1 MRVCIVYNQHPTGCS
16 YYRLEMPSSRVHEM
30 FGSEAEFVSIA
41 DVRTM
46 SDEEL
51 RTIDV
56 FLYNRTWIAGPIEA
70 VKPVAD
76 ILRQYGA
83 RIILDMD
90 DYWHLGTGHSF
101 YKHYHETNMSAIVAE
116 HVKLADAVI
125 TTTTYL
131 RDEIVKLNRNVT
143 ICENV
148 PHLLYDQ
155 FKPQPTKSERLR
167 FGYFGAAQHTEDV
180 ALLELPLSRLCDDH
194 TLEGR
199 YMLYLAGWNE
209 GNPIYQ
215 QYEQVF
221 SNKGKNNNYGRIQAA
236 DIYSYVGGYNFVDVA
251 LAPLRDNKFN
261 RLKSELKVTEAA
273 WMNKAIIASNVCMY
287 ADCITDGWDGVLVDE
302 KQPKKW
308 YKSMKAMINE
318 PAMVREMADRLTA
331 KMQKRFDI
339 DEITRRRFNL
349 YKNVARDIYTKELH
363 AIPQGEPKQHD
374 SGDVDG
380 AREQCD
386 GLPVAA
392 DELGDAGSH

>member
-1 MRVCIVYNQHPTGCS
+1 MYNQHPTGCS

-30 FGSEAEFVSIA
+30 FGEEAEFVSIA

-46 SDEEL
+46 SAEEL

-56 FLYNRTWIAGPIEA
+56 FLYNRTWVAGPLDA

-83 RIILDMD
+83 KIILDMD

-101 YKHYHETNMSAIVAE
+101 YKHYLDTKMPAVIAE
-116 HVKLADAVI
+116 HIRLADAII

-131 RDEIVKLNRNVT
+131 RDELVKLNPNVT

-148 PHLLYDQ
+148 PHLLYEQ
-155 FKPQPTKSERLR
+155 YKPNPTQSDKVR

-180 ALLELPLSRLCDDH
+180 ALLELPLSRLCDDQ

-199 YMLYLAGWNE
+199 YMLYLAGWNDN
-209 GNPIYQ
+209 NPIYQ

-221 SNKGKNNNYGRIQAA
+221 SNRGKNNNYGRIKAA

-287 ADCITDGWDGVLVDE
+287 ADCIEDGWDGVLVDE

-308 YKSMKAMINE
+308 YKAMKAFINE

-331 KMQKRFDI
+331 KMQARFDI

-349 YKNVARDIYTKELH
+349 YKNVARDIYTKQLH
-363 AIPQGEPKQHD
+363 ALPEGQSEQHD
-374 SGDVDG
+374 STDGDG
-380 AREQCD
+380 AVRECND
-386 GLPVAA
+386 IPIAA
-392 DELGDAGSH
+392 DQPCDA

>member
-1 MRVCIVYNQHPTGCS
+1 
-16 YYRLEMPSSRVHEM
+16 M
-30 FGSEAEFVSIA
+30 FGEEAEFVSIA

-46 SDEEL
+46 SAEEL

-56 FLYNRTWIAGPIEA
+56 FLYNRTWVAGPLDA

-83 RIILDMD
+83 KIILDMD

-101 YKHYHETNMSAIVAE
+101 YKHYLDTKMPAVIAE
-116 HVKLADAVI
+116 HIRLADAII

-131 RDEIVKLNRNVT
+131 RDELLKLNSNVT

-148 PHLLYDQ
+148 PHLLYEQ
-155 FKPQPTKSERLR
+155 YKPNPTQSDRVR

-199 YMLYLAGWNE
+199 YMLYLAGWNDN
-209 GNPIYQ
+209 NPIYQ

-221 SNKGKNNNYGRIQAA
+221 SNRGKNNNYGRIKAA

-287 ADCITDGWDGVLVDE
+287 ADCIQDGWDGVLVDE

-308 YKSMKAMINE
+308 YKAMKAMINE

-331 KMQKRFDI
+331 KMQARFDI
-339 DEITRRRFNL
+339 DNITRRRFNL
-349 YKNVARDIYTKELH
+349 YKNVARDIYTKELY
-363 AIPQGEPKQHD
+363 ALPEGKPKQHD
-374 SGDVDG
+374 STDG
-380 AREQCD
+380 NGEVRECHD
-386 GLPVAA
+386 LPIAA
-392 DELGDAGSH
+392 DQPCNA

>member
-30 FGSEAEFVSIA
+30 FGTEAEFVSIA

-51 RTIDV
+51 RTIDL
-56 FLYNRTWIAGPIEA
+56 FLYNRTWIAGPVDA

-83 RIILDMD
+83 KIILDMD

-101 YKHYHETNMSAIVAE
+101 YKHYHDTKMPAVIQE
-116 HVKLADAVI
+116 HIRLADACI

-131 RDEIVKLNRNVT
+131 RDELLKLNPNVT

-148 PHLLYDQ
+148 PHLLYEQ
-155 FKPQPTKSERLR
+155 FIAKPTQSDKVR

-236 DIYSYVGGYNFVDVA
+236 DIYSYVGGYNFVDVS

-287 ADCITDGWDGVLVDE
+287 ADCIQDGWDGWLVDE

-308 YKSMKAMINE
+308 YKAMKAFINE
-318 PAMVREMADRLTA
+318 PQMVREMADRLTA
-331 KMQKRFDI
+331 KMQARLNL

-349 YKNVARDIYTKELH
+349 YKNVARDIYTKEQYAL
-363 AIPQGEPKQHD
+363 PEGEPVKHN
-374 SGDVDG
+374 SSDVDG
-380 AREQCD
+380 AGEQRD
-386 GLPVAA
+386 AVPVAP
-392 DELGDAGSH
+392 DQLGNAGGH

>member
-1 MRVCIVYNQHPTGCS
+1 
-16 YYRLEMPSSRVHEM
+16 MPSSRVHEM

-51 RTIDV
+51 RTIDL

-83 RIILDMD
+83 KIILDMD

-101 YKHYHETNMSAIVAE
+101 YKHYLDTKMPAVIAE
-116 HVKLADAVI
+116 HIRLADAII

-131 RDEIVKLNRNVT
+131 RDELLKLNSNVT

-148 PHLLYDQ
+148 PHLLYEQ
-155 FKPQPTKSERLR
+155 YKINPTPSDKVR

-180 ALLELPLSRLCDDH
+180 ALLELPLSRLCDDQS
-194 TLEGR
+194 LEGR
-199 YMLYLAGWNE
+199 YMLYLAGWNDN
-209 GNPIYQ
+209 NPIYQ

-221 SNKGKNNNYGRIQAA
+221 SNRGKNNNYGRIKAA

-287 ADCITDGWDGVLVDE
+287 ADCIQDGWDGVLVDE

-331 KMQKRFDI
+331 KMQARFDI

-349 YKNVARDIYTKELH
+349 YKNVARDIYTKQLYALPE
-363 AIPQGEPKQHD
+363 GEPKQHD
-374 SGDVDG
+374 STDGDRAV
-380 AREQCD
+380 RECND
-386 GLPVAA
+386 LPIAA
-392 DELGDAGSH
+392 DQPCDA

>member
-1 MRVCIVYNQHPTGCS
+1 MYNQHPTGCS

-30 FGSEAEFVSIA
+30 FGEEAEFVSIA

-46 SDEEL
+46 SAEEL

-56 FLYNRTWIAGPIEA
+56 FLYNRTWVAGPLDA

-83 RIILDMD
+83 KIILDMD

-101 YKHYHETNMSAIVAE
+101 YKHYLDTKMPAVIAE
-116 HVKLADAVI
+116 HIRLADAII

-131 RDEIVKLNRNVT
+131 RDELLKLNSNVT

-148 PHLLYDQ
+148 PHLLYEQ
-155 FKPQPTKSERLR
+155 YKPNPTQSDKVR

-180 ALLELPLSRLCDDH
+180 ALLELPLSRLCDDQ

-199 YMLYLAGWNE
+199 YMLYLAGWNDN
-209 GNPIYQ
+209 NPIYQ

-221 SNKGKNNNYGRIQAA
+221 SNRGKNNNYGRIKAA

-287 ADCITDGWDGVLVDE
+287 ADCIQDGWDGVLVDE

-308 YKSMKAMINE
+308 HKAMKAFINE
-318 PAMVREMADRLTA
+318 PAMVREMTDRLTA
-331 KMQKRFDI
+331 KMQARFDI

-349 YKNVARDIYTKELH
+349 YKKVARDIYTKQLH
-363 AIPQGEPKQHD
+363 ALPEGQSEQHD
-374 SGDVDG
+374 STDGDG
-380 AREQCD
+380 AVRECID
-386 GLPVAA
+386 IPIAA
-392 DELGDAGSH
+392 DQPCDA

>member
-1 MRVCIVYNQHPTGCS
+1 
-16 YYRLEMPSSRVHEM
+16 VHEM
-30 FGSEAEFVSIA
+30 FGDEAEFVSIA

-46 SDEEL
+46 SAEEL

-56 FLYNRTWIAGPIEA
+56 FLYNRTWIAGPLDA

-83 RIILDMD
+83 KIILDMD

-101 YKHYHETNMSAIVAE
+101 YKHYLETKMPAVIAE
-116 HVKLADAVI
+116 HIRLADAII

-131 RDEIVKLNRNVT
+131 RDELIKLNPNVT

-155 FKPQPTKSERLR
+155 FKPNPTQSDKVR

-194 TLEGR
+194 SIDGR

-209 GNPIYQ
+209 NNPIYQ

-287 ADCITDGWDGVLVDE
+287 ADCIEDGWDGVLVDE

-308 YKSMKAMINE
+308 YKAMKAMINE

-331 KMQKRFDI
+331 KMQKRLDI

-363 AIPQGEPKQHD
+363 ALPEGEPKQHD

-380 AREQCD
+380 EGEQRD
-386 GLPVAA
+386 SLPLAA
-392 DELGDAGSH
+392 DEPCDA

>member
-30 FGSEAEFVSIA
+30 FGNEAEFVSIA

-51 RTIDV
+51 RTIDL
-56 FLYNRTWIAGPIEA
+56 FLYNRTWIAGPVDA

-83 RIILDMD
+83 KIILDMD

-101 YKHYHETNMSAIVAE
+101 YKHYHDTKMPAVIQE
-116 HVKLADAVI
+116 HIRLADACI

-131 RDEIVKLNRNVT
+131 RDELLKLNPNVT

-148 PHLLYDQ
+148 PHLLYEQ
-155 FKPQPTKSERLR
+155 FIAKPTQSDKVR

-180 ALLELPLSRLCDDH
+180 ELLELPLSRLCDDH

-199 YMLYLAGWNE
+199 YMLYLAGWNDN
-209 GNPIYQ
+209 NPIYQ

-221 SNKGKNNNYGRIQAA
+221 SNKGKNNNYGRIKAA
-236 DIYSYVGGYNFVDVA
+236 DIYSYVGGYNFVDVS

-287 ADCITDGWDGVLVDE
+287 ADCIQDGWDGWLVDE

-308 YKSMKAMINE
+308 YKAMKAFINE
-318 PAMVREMADRLTA
+318 PQMVREMADRLTA
-331 KMQKRFDI
+331 KMQARLDL

-349 YKNVARDIYTKELH
+349 YKNVARDIYTKQQYALPE
-363 AIPQGEPKQHD
+363 GEPKQHD
-374 SGDVDG
+374 SRDVDG
-380 AREQCD
+380 AGEQRD
-386 GLPVAA
+386 AVPVAP
-392 DELGDAGSH
+392 DQLGNAGGN